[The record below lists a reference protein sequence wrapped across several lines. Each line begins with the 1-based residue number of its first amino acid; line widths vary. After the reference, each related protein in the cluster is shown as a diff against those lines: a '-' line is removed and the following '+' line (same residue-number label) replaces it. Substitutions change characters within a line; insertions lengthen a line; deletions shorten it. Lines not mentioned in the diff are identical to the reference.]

1 MVSLIKNKM
10 KKYFKF
16 ILPALLLGA
25 LYSFKYKSSGQEDQ
39 PTAMAYYH
47 FYHIKDSTQTGRL
60 YSEDFILAFNSQKS
74 VYSSQT
80 RVKQDSTVQ
89 AILAAAEAKNSDV
102 VDMGTYLPVTEDDI
116 YVNNGKIS
124 IVKNTP
130 QQRYLITEIPDKI
143 DWKIDKETKDLL
155 GYTCQKATGIC
166 KGRKYTA
173 WFTTDIPA
181 SFGPWKL
188 QGLPGL
194 ILEAYDD
201 RHFIKFTCTKLVTQ
215 EDLQNVKPINIP
227 ADAISTNMKEYEQMK
242 KAQADGFNMF
252 GNDSGITVDKITSN
266 GGNSNTAP
274 RKKFTINYP
283 LELTD

>member
-1 MVSLIKNKM
+1 MVSFNSNIMNSYL
-10 KKYFKF
+10 KF
-16 ILPALLLGA
+16 ILPAIFLSA
-25 LYSFKYKSSGQEDQ
+25 LFSFKYKDTRQKDL
-39 PTAMAYYH
+39 PTAIAYYH

-60 YSEDFILAFNSQKS
+60 YSEDFILRFNTQKS
-74 VYSSQT
+74 AYSSQT
-80 RVKQDSTVQ
+80 RIKQDSTVQ

-116 YVNNGKIS
+116 YNENGKVSIVGNNGNQS
-124 IVKNTP
+124 
-130 QQRYLITEIPDKI
+130 YLIKEASEKI
-143 DWKIDKETKDLL
+143 DWKIDKETKTLL

-181 SFGPWKL
+181 GFGPWKL

-201 RHFIKFTCTKLVTQ
+201 RHFIKFTCTKLVT
-215 EDLQNVKPINIP
+215 EGNFQNIKSINIP
-227 ADAISTNMKEYEQMK
+227 TDAISTTKKEYEQMK
-242 KAQADGFNMF
+242 KAQAEGFNML
-252 GNDSGITVDKITSN
+252 GNDSGITVDKVTSN
-266 GGNSNTAP
+266 GGNSNAGP
-274 RKKFTINYP
+274 KKKFTLNYP